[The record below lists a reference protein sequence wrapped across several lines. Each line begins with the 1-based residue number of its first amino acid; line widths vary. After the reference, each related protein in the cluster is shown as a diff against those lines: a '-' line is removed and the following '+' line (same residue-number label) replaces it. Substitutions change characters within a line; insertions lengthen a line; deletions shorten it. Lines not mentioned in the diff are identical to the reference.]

1 MGVPTF
7 VMMCGLVG
15 SGKTVKA
22 QEFAKQYDATVF
34 SSDTLREEL
43 FGDVNEQSRNQE
55 LFTEL
60 HKRIKDCLREGKNA
74 IYDATNIDYKKRM
87 SFLAELKKI
96 PCEKICVL
104 MATPY
109 EECLK
114 RNAERERR
122 VPEYVIERM
131 YRSIDVPWYYEGW
144 DDIQVEYGEYENYFG
159 WVWDWVEK
167 ADDYDQKNSH
177 HTLTLGEH
185 CRQTMRNVNKL
196 YTEYRPILYTEL
208 GYAALLHDEGKIFTQ
223 TFKNAKGEVTEEA
236 HYYSHDHCS
245 SYDSLFYEIPCYNL
259 YVAVLIRWHMTPYMA
274 WRQSE
279 KAKQRD
285 KLLLGEELFN
295 NIYLLH
301 QADKEAH

>member
-7 VMMCGLVG
+7 VMMVGLVG

-22 QEFAKQYDATVF
+22 HELAGQYDATVF
-34 SSDTLREEL
+34 SSDSLREEL
-43 FGDVNEQSRNQE
+43 FGNVNEQSKNQE

-60 HKRIKDCLREGKNA
+60 HKRIKDYLKEGKSA
-74 IYDATNIDYKKRM
+74 IYDATNINYKKRM

-114 RNAERERR
+114 RNAERERK

-131 YRSIDVPWYYEGW
+131 YRNFDVPWYYEGW
-144 DDIQVEYGEYENYFG
+144 DDIQVEYSEYKNYYG

-167 ADDYDQKNSH
+167 ADDYNQKNSH

-236 HYYSHDHCS
+236 HYYSHEHCS

-259 YVAVLIRWHMTPYMA
+259 YVAVLIRWHMNPYMA

-279 KAKQRD
+279 RAKRRD

-301 QADKEAH
+301 TADKEAH

>member
-159 WVWDWVEK
+159 WLWDWVEK

-236 HYYSHDHCS
+236 HYYSHEHCS

>member
-1 MGVPTF
+1 
-7 VMMCGLVG
+7 
-15 SGKTVKA
+15 
-22 QEFAKQYDATVF
+22 
-34 SSDTLREEL
+34 
-43 FGDVNEQSRNQE
+43 
-55 LFTEL
+55 
-60 HKRIKDCLREGKNA
+60 
-74 IYDATNIDYKKRM
+74 
-87 SFLAELKKI
+87 
-96 PCEKICVL
+96 
-104 MATPY
+104 
-109 EECLK
+109 
-114 RNAERERR
+114 
-122 VPEYVIERM
+122 M

-167 ADDYDQKNSH
+167 ADEYDQKNSH

-185 CRQTMRNVNKL
+185 CRQTMHNVNKL
-196 YTEYRPILYTEL
+196 YIEYRPILYTEL
-208 GYAALLHDEGKIFTQ
+208 RYAALLHDEGKIFTQ
-223 TFKNAKGEVTEEA
+223 TFKNVKGEVTEEA
-236 HYYSHDHCS
+236 HYYSHEHCS